1 MTKNTIKE
9 KEDKMT
15 DDKAWIF
22 VIDTDKYAGNFER
35 EMCAFM
41 TGIIGECGI
50 GVEEAQ
56 LYYEQTGLS
65 PKDIDWDKTPVEY
78 ADEDLENPFCW
89 FVTKKQDEY
98 GCYRPVSIWPT
109 PGWFNHGLGGHF
121 QDGQEEKALIDY
133 KICYLRRAAEKVHP
147 NDQEHHETTWR
158 KKADKPLNKHD
169 AYLSVAIFFEQK
181 PSEEMCHRMMERAKS
196 YMEYCR
202 KMPNKYER
210 HDITIGG
217 FRLLEETIRQ
227 VEIGSWTV

>member
-65 PKDIDWDKTPVEY
+65 P
-78 ADEDLENPFCW
+78 
-89 FVTKKQDEY
+89 
-98 GCYRPVSIWPT
+98 
-109 PGWFNHGLGGHF
+109 
-121 QDGQEEKALIDY
+121 
-133 KICYLRRAAEKVHP
+133 
-147 NDQEHHETTWR
+147 
-158 KKADKPLNKHD
+158 
-169 AYLSVAIFFEQK
+169 SVAIFFEQK